1 MLAYRKYLSFL
12 CIQLAFIVSDS
23 CEKVRLSRPM
33 RPPDFD
39 PPPNPTVTPTIL
51 QARWIFADRMGDEE
65 VGPDLVQC
73 QLLDQNEIACKS
85 DCAGFGGGGGS
96 GYRLGRVGRVFLHHT
111 IPNLKQ
117 ICKKKKY
124 LET

>member
-1 MLAYRKYLSFL
+1 MVPSIVGRVRRTFFTSIISNFFFFFFFL
-12 CIQLAFIVSDS
+12 FRLGTPL

-73 QLLDQNEIACKS
+73 QLSHRSQ
-85 DCAGFGGGGGS
+85 
-96 GYRLGRVGRVFLHHT
+96 
-111 IPNLKQ
+111 
-117 ICKKKKY
+117 
-124 LET
+124 